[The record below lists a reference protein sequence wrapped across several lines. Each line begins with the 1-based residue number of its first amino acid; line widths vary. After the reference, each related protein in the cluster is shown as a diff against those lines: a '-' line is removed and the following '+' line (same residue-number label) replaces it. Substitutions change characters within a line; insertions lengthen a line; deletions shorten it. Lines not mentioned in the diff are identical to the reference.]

1 MDDQNQAN
9 LRVISG
15 KEPIYSDT
23 FTVEA
28 DPTAT
33 DIVNT
38 LARLAKFANQYIAEC
53 LRSGVMSA
61 ANPASAALMNSSA
74 TLEQGALQLQQILAQ
89 RSGFAGAQQ
98 ATPMAPGPFRS
109 N

>member
-1 MDDQNQAN
+1 MDEQKQDN

-15 KEPIYSDT
+15 KEPLYTDT
-23 FTVEA
+23 FTVEPN
-28 DPTAT
+28 PTPT

-38 LARLAKFANQYIAEC
+38 LARMAKFSNAYIAEA
-53 LRSGVMSA
+53 LRSGVITA
-61 ANPASAALMNSSA
+61 ANPATAALMNSSA

-89 RSGFAGAQQ
+89 RSGFAGGPPPAG
-98 ATPMAPGPFRS
+98 PMPFRT